1 MKVFYAE
8 LTANPAYY
16 SFGYSVYGELEP
28 GDRVPEMYERGFL
41 PAIVAREQSENLMY
55 MARGV
60 RVRVQEFEV
69 RHYHNR
75 VKRKVE
81 EVIPGGVDASVV
93 SKEEHTNL
101 EEVFQF
107 CLSYFAFRFGKEAM
121 SEERLRA
128 IFASP
133 FLTHIVE
140 YRTGGEVLGYSLEAH
155 HDGMVHVWHQAYARA
170 YARTHLGIYL
180 YIELL
185 ERSKKAGAAFLYFGV
200 TYGSWMNYKTNF
212 QPLEYFNGKEWVHDV
227 HSEKL
232 KALFALDTTRLI
244 GFVDEWRAQQKPY
257 YAASYPFTSKLAEVR
272 YLSVLARLFPRVIGA
287 YLLLVALLLWLVL
300 LLVFFVR

>member
-8 LTANPAYY
+8 LTAHPAFY
-16 SFGYSVYGELEP
+16 SFGYSVYGELEK
-28 GDRVPEMYERGFL
+28 GDRISEMYKRGFL
-41 PAIVAREQSENLMY
+41 PAIVARDQSDNLMY

-60 RVRVQEFEV
+60 RVRVGEFEI

-81 EVIPGGVDASVV
+81 EVIPGGIEVV
-93 SKEEHTNL
+93 VVPKEAYTDL
-101 EEVFQF
+101 EGAFQF
-107 CLSYFAFRFGKEAM
+107 CLSYFVFRFGKEAM
-121 SEERLRA
+121 SQERLRA

-140 YRTGGEVLGYSLEAH
+140 YRAKGELLGYSLEAH
-155 HDGMVHVWHQAYARA
+155 HEDMVHVWHQAYART

-185 ERSKKAGAAFLYFGV
+185 ERIKKAGVAFLYFGV

-212 QPLEYFNGKEWVHDV
+212 QPLEYFNGSEWVDDA

-232 KALFALDTTRLI
+232 KELFSRDSTRLI
-244 GFVDEWRAQQKPY
+244 GFVDEWRAKHQPY
-257 YAASYPFTSKLAEVR
+257 YAAGYPFTSKIAEVR
-272 YLSVLARLFPRVIGA
+272 YLAVLAKLFPRVIGA
-287 YLLLVALLLWLVL
+287 YLLLVAFMLWLLL